1 MCSRLVVD
9 LRQSW
14 EPNQRIVVV
23 VIYIRGWQNMQ
34 DVTISLRRRDVRA
47 AACKMCTATLQREQE
62 HRHRFDGK
70 HDVPEGS
77 SPKRTSRCTRRAR
90 HHKLAINTAA
100 MRRVA
105 SRSLYSIPMVPTIM
119 IPAGT
124 RVRLCGIP
132 PGTIP
137 AAGTAVTPGYG
148 FPPRRI
154 HDLIPSG
161 SMKSASGARS

>member
-34 DVTISLRRRDVRA
+34 DVSISLRRRDVRA

-105 SRSLYSIPMVPTIM
+105 SRSLFDSDGAHDHDTRGYPGTTLRDTAGYDTRGGYSCD
-119 IPAGT
+119 T
-124 RVRLCGIP
+124 RVWIP
-132 PGTIP
+132 P
-137 AAGTAVTPGYG
+137 
-148 FPPRRI
+148 PRFF
-154 HDLIPSG
+154 
-161 SMKSASGARS
+161 